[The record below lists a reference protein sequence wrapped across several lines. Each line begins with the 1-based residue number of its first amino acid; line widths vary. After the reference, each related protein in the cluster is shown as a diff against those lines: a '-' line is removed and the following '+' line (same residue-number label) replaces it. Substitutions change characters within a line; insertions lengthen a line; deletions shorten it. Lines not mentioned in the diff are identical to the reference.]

1 MVDFS
6 DLLGKPYA
14 LHAMDCST
22 IAEEINR
29 RAGRQVPPTSFFRQP
44 GSQGEAHEVETYLG
58 DGGWTRAG
66 DQFQDAKQVGDL
78 VLVDPD
84 GNGLARGLWTLVDC
98 RSGTFLTAAPAH
110 GVVAMTRSAAAG
122 FAHKVFGVYRIT

>member
-14 LHAMDCST
+14 LHSMDCSI

-29 RAGRQVPPTSFFRQP
+29 RVGRSVPPTSFFRRP
-44 GSQGEAHEVETYLG
+44 GSEGTSQEVETYLT
-58 DGGWTRAG
+58 DGGWTRTG
-66 DQFQDAKQVGDL
+66 DQFQDANRVGDL

-98 RSGTFLTAAPAH
+98 RSGTFLTATPAH
-110 GVVAMTRSAAAG
+110 GVLAMSRAAAAG
-122 FAHKVFGVYRIT
+122 FAHKVFGVYRVT